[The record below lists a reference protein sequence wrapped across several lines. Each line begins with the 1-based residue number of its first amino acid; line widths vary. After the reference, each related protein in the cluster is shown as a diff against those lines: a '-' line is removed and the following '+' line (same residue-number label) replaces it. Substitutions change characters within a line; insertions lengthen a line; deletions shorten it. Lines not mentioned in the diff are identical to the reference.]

1 MEPWPPVTNPYSF
14 LGVGEPLRCYEAY
27 VIYSFFEY
35 LVAYIGDEQ
44 ILVCILGEKAATP
57 HIWPFN
63 YVLRPWKMGEEFLRG
78 CKAGVHSYVRHT
90 HSAPHPPHTASTWV
104 VSQTAVPPPPPL
116 PQVVLKPLTTL
127 IAL

>member
-1 MEPWPPVTNPYSF
+1 M
-14 LGVGEPLRCYEAY
+14 GESLRCYEAY

-44 ILVCILGEKAATP
+44 ILVCILAEKPATN
-57 HIWPFN
+57 HMWPFN

-78 CKAGVHSYVRHT
+78 CKAGVHNYVRPSHT
-90 HSAPHPPHTASTWV
+90 HSHSPHTTNHTAL
-104 VSQTAVPPPPPL
+104 QTTVPLLPPL
-116 PQVVLKPLTTL
+116 SQVVLKPLTTL